1 MFVNQTWCMMCPNN
15 TSDLT
20 DLTENMKGILK
31 VLADADGGALRGV
44 EVRRRLREDYGIEL
58 SKRAM
63 NGVIARDTRYPRHMV
78 IIEWVDD
85 SEIDG
90 NTRHASHQLK
100 PDYID
105 KVREQLQ

>member
-1 MFVNQTWCMMCPNN
+1 MGSTSS
-15 TSDLT
+15 SDLA
-20 DLTENMKGILK
+20 DLTENMRGVLK
-31 VLADADGGALRGV
+31 VLADADGEALRGV

-78 IIEWVDD
+78 NIEWIDE

-90 NTRHASHQLK
+90 NTRHVSHQLK
-100 PDYID
+100 PEYID
-105 KVREQLQ
+105 TVREQLQ